1 VLSLSANQPAGAPR
15 TRQHPDWHATL
26 PDTRKPSTAH
36 PNPIHCAHAAAASAA
51 ALLEEDSEDLGHRSQ
66 ARRCR
71 RADQDTGARSLVS
84 VEDAGDVADAGV
96 AQRRQRQTKAVP
108 TEMSMACDDDAAP
121 APYCSSS
128 ASHIMLI
135 GVLPK
140 TYFCNKDNIK
150 NNKE

>member
-1 VLSLSANQPAGAPR
+1 M
-15 TRQHPDWHATL
+15 
-26 PDTRKPSTAH
+26 
-36 PNPIHCAHAAAASAA
+36 
-51 ALLEEDSEDLGHRSQ
+51 
-66 ARRCR
+66 
-71 RADQDTGARSLVS
+71 S

>member
-1 VLSLSANQPAGAPR
+1 M
-15 TRQHPDWHATL
+15 
-26 PDTRKPSTAH
+26 
-36 PNPIHCAHAAAASAA
+36 
-51 ALLEEDSEDLGHRSQ
+51 
-66 ARRCR
+66 
-71 RADQDTGARSLVS
+71 S
-84 VEDAGDVADAGV
+84 VEDAGDVTDAGV

-128 ASHIMLI
+128 SASHIMLI

-150 NNKE
+150 NNK